1 MGPLRAASA
10 GNFTQNPA
18 GHEIHSCPTGYI
30 LFLIVYENPLGCFVA
45 QGNVSFGCFQ
55 KDGTFVGFFFLDLD
69 FHVNVDAPALEVVHE
84 AVVFHDTADVGGI
97 SYFQISQP
105 LAGDSQTAAIFSG
118 MGSPWGQW
126 VGWFR

>member
-1 MGPLRAASA
+1 MKFILVRRDIFISYRLRKSA
-10 GNFTQNPA
+10 GLLCSSGKCLLWVFPE
-18 GHEIHSCPTGYI
+18 GWGLRRV
-30 LFLIVYENPLGCFVA
+30 LFLDF
-45 QGNVSFGCFQ
+45 
-55 KDGTFVGFFFLDLD
+55 D

-84 AVVFHDTADVGGI
+84 TVVFHDTADVGGI

-105 LAGDSQTAAIFSG
+105 LAGDSQTAAIFRG